1 MSTLGEQVRGRRREL
16 HLNQKEVAEM
26 AGVSPSFVRFIE
38 HDKPTLRLDKVAQV
52 LEVLGL
58 EIVVKIRST

>member
-16 HLNQKEVAEM
+16 QLNQKEVAEM
-26 AGVSPSFVRFIE
+26 AGVSPTFVRFIE